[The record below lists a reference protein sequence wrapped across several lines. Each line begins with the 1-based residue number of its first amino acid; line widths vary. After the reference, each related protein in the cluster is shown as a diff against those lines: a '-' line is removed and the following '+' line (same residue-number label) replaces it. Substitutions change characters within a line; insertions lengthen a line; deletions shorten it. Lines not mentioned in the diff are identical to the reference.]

1 MQRTTFADIPCSIA
15 RTLDVF
21 GEPWTPLI
29 LRDVWI
35 GMTRFEQI
43 RSDLG
48 ISTKVLTQ
56 RLGWLVESGVLERRR
71 YSERPPRYG
80 YALTHK
86 GTELCDVLL
95 VMRRWGDKWLAGEEG
110 PPVLHR
116 HRACGKLCD
125 AELHCSEC
133 GKPMHVDDVEVL
145 PGPGAVAQDTRPETT
160 P

>member
-1 MQRTTFADIPCSIA
+1 MQRTTYADRPCSIA

-29 LRDVWI
+29 LRDVWV

-43 RSDLG
+43 RTDLG

-56 RLGWLVESGVLERRR
+56 RLGWLVDSGVLERRR
-71 YSERPPRYG
+71 YTERPPRYE
-80 YALTHK
+80 YTLTEK

-116 HRACGKLCD
+116 HRTCGELGR

-133 GKPMHVDDVEVL
+133 DKPMHVDSIEVL
-145 PGPGAVAQDTRPETT
+145 PGPGATS
-160 P
+160 

>member
-1 MQRTTFADIPCSIA
+1 MQRTTFADTPCSIA

-29 LRDVWI
+29 LRDVWV

-56 RLGWLVESGVLERRR
+56 RLGWLVDSGVLERRQ
-71 YSERPPRYG
+71 YSEHPPRHE
-80 YALTHK
+80 YALTEK

-110 PPVLHR
+110 PPVVHR
-116 HRACGKLCD
+116 HRGCGKLGHAD
-125 AELHCSEC
+125 LQCSEC
-133 GKPMHVDDVEVL
+133 GGPMHVDDVEVL
-145 PGPGAVAQDTRPETT
+145 PGPGAAA
-160 P
+160 

>member
-1 MQRTTFADIPCSIA
+1 MQRTKFAGMPCSIA

-29 LRDVWI
+29 LRDVWVGI
-35 GMTRFEQI
+35 TRFEQI
-43 RSDLG
+43 RADLR

-56 RLGWLVESGVLERRR
+56 RLGWLVENGVLERRR
-71 YSERPPRYG
+71 YSERPPRYE
-80 YALTHK
+80 YALTQK

-95 VMRRWGDKWLAGEEG
+95 VMRRWGDRWLAGDDG

-116 HRACGKLCD
+116 HRTCGQLSQ

-133 GKPMHVDDVEVL
+133 GAELLTTDIEVL
-145 PGPGAVAQDTRPETT
+145 PGPGAAVAPG
-160 P
+160 